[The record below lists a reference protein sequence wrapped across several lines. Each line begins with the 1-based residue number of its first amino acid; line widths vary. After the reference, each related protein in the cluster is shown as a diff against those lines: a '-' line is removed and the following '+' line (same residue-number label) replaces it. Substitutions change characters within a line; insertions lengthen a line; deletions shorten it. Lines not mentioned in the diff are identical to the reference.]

1 MVYRVP
7 PPPAGVTSD
16 PAAQAAYLLEDGFI
30 DAPAG
35 ALADKIRERGKL
47 RVKFGVDPTAPDV
60 HWGWSVP
67 LRRLRRFQALGHTAV
82 LVVGDFTAQVGDPS
96 GRSSTRVRLTREQVD
111 DYVRTCMASL
121 QEILSPDNLEI
132 RRNAEWL
139 GAMSMVDVLNLT
151 AQATVAQLLE
161 RDDFSKRF
169 AEHEPISVIEF
180 MYPLLQAQDSVAVE
194 ADVELGGND
203 QYFNLMLGRDVQQR
217 AGQEPQALV
226 CAPLLVGTDGRK
238 KMSQSFGNYI
248 GVAEPPGEIFG
259 KAMSIP
265 DDAMPQYVNLALD
278 LRPEDKAEL
287 LAGLG
292 GVALKRRLAREMV
305 AMFHGPRAA
314 AEAEAA
320 FDRVFVRHELP
331 GELEETVTAERYL
344 PKILVDLGWASS
356 LSDARRHIKGGG
368 VRVDGTSVPDEHATL
383 EPGTVVLQFGRRR
396 FRRVTVTGSPPPG
409 QTG

>member
-1 MVYRVP
+1 MAYRVP
-7 PPPAGVTSD
+7 PPPPGVSTDLAS
-16 PAAQAAYLLEDGFI
+16 QAAYLLEDGFV

-35 ALADKIRERGKL
+35 ALADKIKERGKL
-47 RVKFGVDPTAPDV
+47 RVKFGVDPTAPAV

-67 LRRLRRFQALGHTAV
+67 LRRLRRFQELGHTAV
-82 LVVGDFTAQVGDPS
+82 LVIGDFTAQVGDPS
-96 GRSSTRVRLTREQVD
+96 GSSSTRVRLTREQVD
-111 DYVRTCMASL
+111 EYVRACMASL

-139 GAMSMVDVLNLT
+139 GAMSMADVLNLT

-169 AEHEPISVIEF
+169 AAHEPISVIEF
-180 MYPLLQAQDSVAVE
+180 MYPLLQAKDSVAVE

-238 KMSQSFGNYI
+238 KMSQSVGNYI

-278 LRPEDKAEL
+278 LRPEEKAEL
-287 LAGLG
+287 LASLG

-305 AMFHGPRAA
+305 AMFHGQDAA

-344 PKILVDLGWASS
+344 PKVLVDLGWASS

-368 VRVDGTSVPDEHATL
+368 VRVDGTPATDEHANL

-396 FRRVTVTGSPPPG
+396 FRRLTVMA
-409 QTG
+409 